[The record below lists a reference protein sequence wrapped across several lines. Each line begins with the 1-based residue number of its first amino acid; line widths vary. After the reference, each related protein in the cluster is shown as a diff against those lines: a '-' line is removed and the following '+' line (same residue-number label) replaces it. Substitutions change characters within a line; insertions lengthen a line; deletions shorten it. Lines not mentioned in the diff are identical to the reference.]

1 MLVCGIVLVDTML
14 YAALVPLLPEFASEY
29 GLSKAGS
36 GLLVAAFAAGALLA
50 AIPSGIAAA
59 HLGPKRTVLAGLV
72 LMSVACLGFGF
83 AGSAWT
89 LGVSRLFQGFGST
102 LSWAGGFTWLVSVT
116 PRERRGQTLGTAI
129 GAAVFGAIFGP
140 VLGGAAAVIG
150 TRPTFIAVSVVGAI
164 LVGWTLTSP
173 DAEPEPQPLSALG
186 KALQRPSFLG
196 GLWLMLLPALL
207 FGVVTVLVP
216 LELGQAG
223 WGAAA
228 IAAVFLTGAAAEV
241 VLHPLIGRYS
251 DRRGRFLPVRLALI
265 ASIAVSLGLAWAD
278 LAVVVAILAVLSLL
292 AYGGFYAPAS
302 AMISD
307 TAESFGLAQGL
318 SFGLAN
324 GAWAGGNA
332 VGPALGGQLAD
343 LFGDGLPFL
352 LSAVVCTVTL
362 VAVSVLRGSGTL
374 DRRVPRT
381 S

>member
-1 MLVCGIVLVDTML
+1 
-14 YAALVPLLPEFASEY
+14 
-29 GLSKAGS
+29 
-36 GLLVAAFAAGALLA
+36 
-50 AIPSGIAAA
+50 
-59 HLGPKRTVLAGLV
+59 
-72 LMSVACLGFGF
+72 MSLACLGFGF
-83 AGSAWT
+83 AGSAWE

-102 LSWAGGFTWLVSVT
+102 LSWAGGFTWLVSVA
-116 PRERRGQTLGTAI
+116 PRERRGQILGTAI

-140 VLGGAAAVIG
+140 VLGGAAAVVG

-164 LVGWTLTSP
+164 LVGWTLTFP

-186 KALQRPSFLG
+186 RALRRPSFLG

-216 LELGQAG
+216 LELGRVG

-251 DRRGRFLPVRLALI
+251 DRVGRFLPVRLALV
-265 ASIAVSLGLAWAD
+265 ASIAVSLGLAWAESPLL
-278 LAVVVAILAVLSLL
+278 LASLAILSLL

-324 GAWAGGNA
+324 GAWASGNV
-332 VGPALGGQLAD
+332 VGPAVGGQLAD
-343 LFGDGLPFL
+343 LFGDAFPFV
-352 LSAVVCTVTL
+352 LSAVVCAATL
-362 VAVSVLRGSGTL
+362 VAVSAMRRAGTL

>member
-14 YAALVPLLPEFASEY
+14 YAALVPLLPGFASEF
-29 GLSKAGS
+29 GLSKTGS
-36 GLLVAAFAAGALLA
+36 GLLVASFAAGALLA
-50 AIPSGIAAA
+50 AIPGGLAAA

-72 LMSVACLGFGF
+72 LMSVACVGFGF

-140 VLGGAAAVIG
+140 VLGGAAATVG
-150 TRPTFIAVSVVGAI
+150 TRPTFVAVSVAGAI
-164 LVGWTLTSP
+164 LVAWTLTST

-186 KALQRPSFLG
+186 RALRRASFLG
-196 GLWLMLLPALL
+196 SLWLMLLPALL

-216 LELGQAG
+216 LELGRAG

-228 IAAVFLTGAAAEV
+228 IAAVFLTAAAAEV
-241 VLHPLIGRYS
+241 VLHPLIGRFS

-265 ASIAVSLGLAWAD
+265 ASIAVSLALAWAEPA
-278 LAVVVAILAVLSLL
+278 AVVAGLAVLSLI

-318 SFGLAN
+318 SFGLMN
-324 GAWAGGNA
+324 GAWASGNV
-332 VGPALGGQLAD
+332 VGPAVGGGLAD
-343 LFGDGLPFL
+343 LFGDALPFVL
-352 LSAVVCTVTL
+352 GAVICLVTL
-362 VAVSVLRGSGTL
+362 VGVSALRGSGSL
-374 DRRVPRT
+374 DRRVPRI